1 MQFKGFE
8 KMVELLKKLKFE
20 QNVKIFSGAR

>member
-1 MQFKGFE
+1 MQFKEFE
-8 KMVELLKKLKFE
+8 KMMELFKKLKFE

>member
-1 MQFKGFE
+1 MQFKEFE
-8 KMVELLKKLKFE
+8 KMMELLKKIKFE

>member
-8 KMVELLKKLKFE
+8 EMMDYLKKLKFE
-20 QNVKIFSGAR
+20 QNVKIFSKAR